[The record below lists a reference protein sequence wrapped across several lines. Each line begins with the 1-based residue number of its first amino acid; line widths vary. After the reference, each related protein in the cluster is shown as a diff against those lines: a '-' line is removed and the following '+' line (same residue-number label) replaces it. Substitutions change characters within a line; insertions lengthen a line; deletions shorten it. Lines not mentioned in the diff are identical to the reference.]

1 MRIKDMIEISKTLS
15 LHENELS
22 FEFIRASGP
31 GGQNVNKVATAV
43 RLRFDLKN
51 SQSLTD
57 QVKNRLNALVG
68 NRINRDGILTITSQ
82 RYRQQEKNRLDA
94 IEKLKSF
101 LIAAETEPKPHKK
114 TVTPKNSKLQRLQ
127 LKKRRS
133 QVKDLRRLPSDQEF

>member
-1 MRIKDMIEISKTLS
+1 M
-15 LHENELS
+15 S
-22 FEFIRASGP
+22 FEYIRASGP

-51 SQSLTD
+51 SLSLTD

-101 LIAAETEPKPHKK
+101 LIAAETKPKPHKK
-114 TVTPKNSKLQRLQ
+114 TATPKNSKLQRLQ
-127 LKKRRS
+127 SKKRRS
-133 QVKDLRRLPSDQEF
+133 QVKDLRRLPADQEL